1 MVYAVAALAYLLG
14 VAVVAL
20 AGKGRWRAVTLVG
33 VAVTGL
39 ITLLPVHGVSAPI
52 GVCDGSD
59 GGCYVDYGWSRTLIG
74 LTVRH
79 TGDMEGPHVGH
90 FTLFVVGLMVTAVA
104 VLMVVF
110 LASAWARLRRS

>member
-1 MVYAVAALAYLLG
+1 MVYAVAAIAYLLG

-33 VAVTGL
+33 VAITGL
-39 ITLLPVHGVSAPI
+39 VTLLPVQGLSAPI
-52 GVCDGSD
+52 GVCD

-79 TGDMEGPHVGH
+79 SGDLDGPHVGH
-90 FTLFVVGLMVTAVA
+90 FNLFVVGLVVTAVA
-104 VLMVVF
+104 VL
-110 LASAWARLRRS
+110 LAGLLVSASARLRRS

>member
-1 MVYAVAALAYLLG
+1 VVYAVAAVAYLLG

-20 AGKGRWRAVTLVG
+20 AGKGRWRAVTLAG

-39 ITLLPVHGVSAPI
+39 VTLLPVQGLSAPI

-79 TGDMEGPHVGH
+79 TGDLEGPHVGH
-90 FTLFVVGLMVTAVA
+90 FTLFVVGLVVTAVA
-104 VLMVVF
+104 VLLAVL
-110 LASAWARLRRS
+110 LASASARLRRS